1 MTSML
6 SKDFNFEVSLGEIA
20 LRQLKD
26 EANLTLRA
34 SIPGKNISSF
44 NTLKDKTKQ
53 KLAVALDKLM
63 GKNKFDI
70 YYEIT
75 QMGEPPKQIKTGSD
89 LNKYLTHK
97 PQSVHLTV
105 IVCANDNKS

>member
-6 SKDFNFEVSLGEIA
+6 SKDFNFEVALGEIE
-20 LRQLKD
+20 LRQLKGD
-26 EANLTLRA
+26 ETNLTIRA

-53 KLAVALDKLM
+53 KLAAALEKL
-63 GKNKFDI
+63 NTFDI

-75 QMGEPPKQIKTGSD
+75 QMGEPPKQIKTGND
-89 LNKYLTHK
+89 LNKYLMHN
-97 PQSVHLTV
+97 P
-105 IVCANDNKS
+105 